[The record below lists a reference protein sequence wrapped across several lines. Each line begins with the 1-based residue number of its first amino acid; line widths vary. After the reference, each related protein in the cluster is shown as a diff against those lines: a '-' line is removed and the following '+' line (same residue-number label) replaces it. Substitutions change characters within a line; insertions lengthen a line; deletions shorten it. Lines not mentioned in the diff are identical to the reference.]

1 MKELESNIP
10 QNINQW
16 LDEISRAFLDAK
28 DAIPFGKYV
37 GEKITEDQLFHFA
50 PRVAIKFRGIKPSKK
65 NIKQAT
71 EAALSTYVANSD
83 REDIQMKDS
92 HWILRIP
99 EAKGG
104 SDQWVKLQPCVVEAI
119 EKYLGRFRLHNEHYR
134 PLKRC
139 RFSSVSVI
147 VNRDRSNRF
156 DRVRSTLS

>member
-83 REDIQMKDS
+83 REDIQMKN
-92 HWILRIP
+92 
-99 EAKGG
+99 
-104 SDQWVKLQPCVVEAI
+104 
-119 EKYLGRFRLHNEHYR
+119 KYLVFSLCYLASHLGLGILTENSIDKIMTKIEDKINLLENLITTKSHNNRL
-134 PLKRC
+134 KA
-139 RFSSVSVI
+139 
-147 VNRDRSNRF
+147 D
-156 DRVRSTLS
+156 